1 MRLVPALH
9 SGRAIEDHNGM
20 QPADRA
26 PGTAAAPGAGDA
38 SARTANVLA
47 RGSLYTIATAVQLGS
62 GLLAIPILTRVL
74 DPIEFGT
81 VTAALVSQAILV
93 NVAAFGIPVAV
104 QRTFFRAGDQGPRA
118 ARALIGAT
126 LIGALVVAAVAFL
139 TGPIWSGVFDGV
151 PWGGVLQ
158 LAVISAIPS
167 AVLLSA
173 QLALQAADRVRG
185 FLLSAAIATAGA
197 QCLGVALA
205 AASGDPVGY
214 LAGVTIGFMLA
225 AAVAWIAAGV
235 DLHHLRP
242 SKGGRSLVRG
252 ALALGLPTIPHG
264 LALYLLSAGD
274 RVVVERLEGLAAAG
288 AYYVAYAIG
297 GLGIF
302 LVAALNGA
310 WQPIVFGVADGERWQ
325 LLARTA
331 VETLRVVSIA
341 IAAIAIGAP
350 CALAVLAP
358 SDYDVS
364 GLGSVSALVALST
377 LPYFWVSLNS
387 TVLIWSGRTSV
398 FALATPVSVGF
409 NLLLCAL
416 LIPPLGLE
424 GAALATLAGYLL
436 LAALTWFGSRSLASV
451 PWDLRVLAIAA
462 LPALVAVAFALVIPD
477 HDLWLLLRGLVAGG
491 LSVLALT
498 RLTAELRAGRA
509 IPTAT

>member
-1 MRLVPALH
+1 ML
-9 SGRAIEDHNGM
+9 G
-20 QPADRA
+20 
-26 PGTAAAPGAGDA
+26 
-38 SARTANVLA
+38 
-47 RGSLYTIATAVQLGS
+47 RGSIYTIATAVQLGS

-74 DPIEFGT
+74 DPTEFGT
-81 VTAALVSQAILV
+81 VTAALVAQAILV

-104 QRTFFRAGDQGPRA
+104 QRTFFRSGDQGPRA

-126 LIGALVVAAVAFL
+126 LIGAVLVAALAFL
-139 TGPIWSGVFDGV
+139 TGPIWSQVFDGV

-185 FLLSAAIATAGA
+185 FLLSAAIATAFA
-197 QCLGVALA
+197 QGLGVALA
-205 AASGDPVGY
+205 AATGDPVGY
-214 LAGVTIGFMLA
+214 MAGVTIGFTLG
-225 AAVAWIAAGV
+225 AAVAWTAAGV

-242 SKGGRSLVRG
+242 SVGGRSLVRG

-274 RVVVERLEGLAAAG
+274 RVVVERIEGLAAAG

-310 WQPIVFGVADGERWQ
+310 WQPIVFGVADSERWG
-325 LLARTA
+325 LLAKTA
-331 VETLRVVSIA
+331 VETLRVVAIA

-358 SDYDVS
+358 SDFDVS
-364 GLGSVSALVALST
+364 GLGDVCALVALST
-377 LPYFWVSLNS
+377 LPYLWVSLNS
-387 TVLIWSGRTSV
+387 TILVWHGRTSV
-398 FALATPVSVGF
+398 FALATPVSVAF

-424 GAALATLAGYLL
+424 GAAVATLAGYLL
-436 LAALTWFGSRSLASV
+436 LALLTWFGARSLAAV
-451 PWDLRVLAIAA
+451 PWNLRALLGAA
-462 LPALVAVAFALVIPD
+462 LPALAAVAVAFVIPD
-477 HDLWLLLRGLVAGG
+477 HDLWLGLRGLLAGG
-491 LSVLALT
+491 LSLLALA
-498 RLTAELRAGRA
+498 RLTAELRLGRSA
-509 IPTAT
+509 QP